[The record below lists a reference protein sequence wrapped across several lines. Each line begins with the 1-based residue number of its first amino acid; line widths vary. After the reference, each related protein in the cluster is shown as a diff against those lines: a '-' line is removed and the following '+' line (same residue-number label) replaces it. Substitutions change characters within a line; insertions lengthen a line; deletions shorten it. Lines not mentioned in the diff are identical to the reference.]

1 MSTMTGEAA
10 KFLIVDDSR
19 AIQSIIKRAIEGCN
33 YPKLEIQTATDAE
46 AAMNILEGYRPDLII
61 TDWHMHKISGLEFC
75 QHVCQTYGK
84 KIPIGFVTTESAA
97 EKIDQAYQ
105 SGARFVINKPF
116 QDIDLRSK
124 ILEIIPVG
132 GITEQPAAIPENLA
146 TSHQM
151 LSSMLKGQAFTL
163 EPCPPLG
170 LTDLTENNFIGLFGE
185 NGKTPPVNALAIM
198 EMNAVGLLWALNN
211 EKPEM
216 LKTILASGGASN
228 DQLDEARRF
237 MDEFGAGMSIGHK
250 NGPLKLAR
258 SSIVSRQFPRLEMS
272 LKSNAG
278 RMDYRIHVPEIGTGF
293 ITYIKLL

>member
-1 MSTMTGEAA
+1 MSTMTGEAT

-46 AAMNILEGYRPDLII
+46 AAMNILESYRPDLII

-84 KIPIGFVTTESAA
+84 KIPIGFVTTESAV

-116 QDIDLRSK
+116 QDVDLRSK
-124 ILEIIPVG
+124 ILEIIPAG
-132 GITEQPAAIPENLA
+132 GVAEQPVSVPENL
-146 TSHQM
+146 TGSHKM
-151 LSSMLKGQAFTL
+151 LAGMLKGQAFTL
-163 EPCPPLG
+163 EPCPPLTLSG
-170 LTDLTENNFIGLFGE
+170 LTENNFIGLFGE

-198 EMNAVGLLWALNN
+198 EMNAVGMLWALNN

-216 LKTILASGGASN
+216 FKPLMASGNANN
-228 DQLDEARRF
+228 DQLDEAKRF

-272 LKSNAG
+272 LNSNLG
-278 RMDYRIHVPEIGTGF
+278 RMDYRIHVPDIGTGF